1 MLPGEM
7 IGGGAIDD
15 RTTHNY
21 KNDAIIHATIITIR
35 QPATR
40 TATIKGKTTR
50 HKKHLKMKK

>member
-15 RTTHNY
+15 GTTHDY
-21 KNDAIIHATIITIR
+21 KDNAIIHATIITIR

-40 TATIKGKTTR
+40 AAAIKWKTT
-50 HKKHLKMKK
+50 HN